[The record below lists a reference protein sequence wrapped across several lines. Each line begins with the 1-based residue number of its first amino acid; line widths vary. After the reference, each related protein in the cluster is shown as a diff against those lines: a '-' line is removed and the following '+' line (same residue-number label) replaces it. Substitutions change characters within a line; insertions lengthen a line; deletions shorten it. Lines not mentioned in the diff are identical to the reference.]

1 MAKDKKSF
9 RDDLEKLAQIA
20 DIMDDT
26 ILSQG
31 NINIIVELDK
41 KDYSKVINSF
51 GDVYRKLEEVVIE
64 ISDVKFTFVLKK

>member
-20 DIMDDT
+20 DILDNT
-26 ILSQG
+26 ILSKG
-31 NINIIVELDK
+31 NINIIVELDEK
-41 KDYSKVINSF
+41 NYSKIIDNF
-51 GDVYRKLEEVVIE
+51 GDVYRLRKELIVD

>member
-31 NINIIVELDK
+31 NINIIIELDK